1 MNVEKEI
8 EKLIGY
14 DRKTILKRIKK
25 LRVELEIDEKLKA
38 LARFNDDIDY
48 IILRNID
55 SGKSFANLKT
65 KLQKHKGLKIELRCS
80 IKGKKKYIKN
90 FGVIE
95 NISEE
100 KLYKI
105 FQFSLLFKLSKKINE
120 ASLLAAQYYTTEK
133 IFKNYVEI

>member
-1 MNVEKEI
+1 MNLEKEI

-25 LRVELEIDEKLKA
+25 LRVELEIDEKLKT
-38 LARFNDDIDY
+38 LARFNDDIEY

-55 SGKSFANLKT
+55 SSQSFTNLKT
-65 KLQKHKGLKIELRCS
+65 KLKGHKNLKIELRCS

-95 NISEE
+95 NISED

-105 FQFSLLFKLSKKINE
+105 FQFSVLFRLSKKINE
-120 ASLLAAQYYTTEK
+120 ASLLAAQYYTAK
-133 IFKNYVEI
+133 KNKSTF